1 MMVLVGA
8 LAACGDDPMDVE
20 FQVIEEA
27 EFDASLN
34 IDLPQMELLDNGV
47 YRRDIVDGDGEQLV
61 FGIFAMVR
69 YTGWLNT
76 GVEFDSGEFGFLMGN
91 NEVVRGFEDGLL
103 GMLVGGTRLIVVP
116 PNLGYGA
123 LTVGIIPPGSI
134 LIFEAELISVN

>member
-76 GVEFDSGEFGFLMGN
+76 GVDFDSGEFGFLMGN